1 MFSNFNCLQVL
12 YHHKTVNLLPLGK
25 EKAEIQKTLLD
36 QKNSTYSCCN
46 YSPFLLCFQQKCSA
60 FSRTRQQ
67 ESEDQHCPF
76 PTIEPTQRQSF
87 CSSSSS
93 QPWHLQLSS
102 KGGMTKLK
110 RKQRRKRFTTVSRA
124 LEEVVGL
131 IPEARLLMVKNNRK
145 GRYCLSLPCTWLD
158 LHMTSMTMLNGSFPS
173 PVGYKKNSAFNQ
185 HVSWQHS
192 NKVLFFKSKYYLSL
206 NPLCSRIVHVF
217 LKSAGTN
224 TNFNFTALLSLLFF
238 ILTSQKL
245 LLLLHKTKK
254 FLVPFFIVFS
264 VIT

>member
-1 MFSNFNCLQVL
+1 MILCLQIL
-12 YHHKTVNLLPLGK
+12 TAFKFSTTDKTVNLLPLGK

-46 YSPFLLCFQQKCSA
+46 QSPFLLCFQQKCSA

-76 PTIEPTQRQSF
+76 PTIGPTQRRSF

-110 RKQRRKRFTTVSRA
+110 RKQRRKRFTTVTRA

-131 IPEARLLMVKNNRK
+131 IPEARLLRV
-145 GRYCLSLPCTWLD
+145 
-158 LHMTSMTMLNGSFPS
+158 
-173 PVGYKKNSAFNQ
+173 
-185 HVSWQHS
+185 
-192 NKVLFFKSKYYLSL
+192 
-206 NPLCSRIVHVF
+206 
-217 LKSAGTN
+217 
-224 TNFNFTALLSLLFF
+224 
-238 ILTSQKL
+238 
-245 LLLLHKTKK
+245 TKK
-254 FLVPFFIVFS
+254 TEREGIA
-264 VIT
+264 